1 MTEERTIE
9 DVEFVAEEARR
20 QMADL
25 NSQTVHS
32 GNTVSILLNGIEV
45 GRAQSLSAQREFGTE
60 GVYEIGSLVPQ
71 EHDCW
76 HPMEEE
82 EE

>member
-1 MTEERTIE
+1 
-9 DVEFVAEEARR
+9 
-20 QMADL
+20 MADL

-32 GNTVSILLNGIEV
+32 GNTVSIRINGIEV

-60 GVYEIGSLVPQ
+60 GVYEIGSLMPQ
-71 EHDCW
+71 EHDYW